1 MTTQASQNAIT
12 VQVPEGHNLR
22 VEFEGAG
29 GQLYIGEQVY
39 SVNESGLLVPTND
52 QQATKNL
59 AQHVL
64 EVGQRLRDGTVVLS
78 VDLNKDE
85 ALFVPAEIYGGRAT
99 FDNQNDVVASVNK
112 NALHG
117 HKDWRRITDDEGKT
131 LADNWAKVTTKAP
144 EWFWLA
150 SSYYYLSFGRV
161 RRGGHSDWG
170 SNGRVDS
177 HPVPVVRRGLARN
190 LDI

>member
-1 MTTQASQNAIT
+1 MTTKISPNDIT
-12 VQVPEGHNLR
+12 VRVPEGQSLR

-39 SVNESGLLVPTND
+39 SVNESGLLVPAND

-59 AQHVL
+59 AQRVL
-64 EVGQRLRDGTVVLS
+64 EVGERLRDGTVVLS
-78 VDLNKDE
+78 VNLDKNE
-85 ALFVPAEIYGGRAT
+85 ALFVPAEIFGGEAK
-99 FDNQNDVVASVNK
+99 FDHQNDVVASVNK

-117 HKDWRRITDDEGKT
+117 HKDWHRITDDEGKT
-131 LADNWAKVTTKAP
+131 LADNWAKVTTKDP

-150 SSYYYLSFGRV
+150 SSYGDDYGRA
-161 RRGGHSDWG
+161 RHGSHSDWKILCRG
-170 SNGRVDS
+170 NSY
-177 HPVPVVRRGLARN
+177 PVPVVRRGLARN